1 MAAII
6 IVVAIVFILI
16 LLRYQR
22 GENYR
27 AKHPEQFSKEPNPEG
42 AERHRITDEKIDE
55 LMRIAEWNEPSE
67 EEYRKMDAETAERI
81 RNTYKDIHKSS

>member
-1 MAAII
+1 MIAII
-6 IVVAIVFILI
+6 IVIAIVAILI

-27 AKHPEQFSKEPNPEG
+27 AQHPEKFSKEPNPEG
-42 AERHRITDEKIDE
+42 AEKHRIMDEKINE

-67 EEYRKMDAETAERI
+67 EELKKREQATTK
-81 RNTYKDIHKSS
+81 K